1 MSESDELYNFLIHRR
16 TIHSKKLIKKEHIKK
31 EPNASNLS
39 HKIKYREE
47 KNIDPFNSILYLEFN
62 KYLKKMGIPDNFFD
76 LDVLG
81 NCLRKIYYEKMGIKG
96 KRISPFFML
105 EQYYGKNIFSHLNK
119 LGIELEANFE
129 DKNFFYIIIKTDND
143 TNDIKK
149 EDLLFFKYKYDLI
162 LTLIHDKFKFEEMI
176 FIFQEN
182 SKYIF
187 EKMKINHEILSDFM
201 PKLKELYIKNI
212 PRLKTPKKFSEFS
225 IECDSCKFNIICKKD
240 RLKEIANNRKKE
252 TISKFIL

>member
-119 LGIELEANFE
+119 LGIELEPVYCGGSKDEWVQEREQWHSGANFFAIAPGKVMGYQRNVHTIDEMNNKGYEIITAE
-129 DKNFFYIIIKTDND
+129 DVIAGKENPNNY
-143 TNDIKK
+143 KK
-149 EDLLFFKYKYDLI
+149 VG
-162 LTLIHDKFKFEEMI
+162 
-176 FIFQEN
+176 
-182 SKYIF
+182 
-187 EKMKINHEILSDFM
+187 
-201 PKLKELYIKNI
+201 
-212 PRLKTPKKFSEFS
+212 
-225 IECDSCKFNIICKKD
+225 NIIRCF
-240 RLKEIANNRKKE
+240 LAA
-252 TISKFIL
+252 